1 MRPST
6 APIRRGM
13 TLPELLIVVAII
25 GLLAVTVLPA
35 LSTTT
40 EARRGREA
48 ARLVS
53 GYCARA
59 QGAAIGQADWTG
71 LMILS
76 GSTTRSAFEL
86 RMARVPPP
94 YTGAI
99 LNAKL
104 AVQSGTLPV
113 GSGTCVALPESA
125 CPTLNSAPAAS
136 PLELADIASTGVNV
150 EPQDTIRFDGEG
162 PVYEIVSRGTAG
174 ITLRNRDTAAA
185 LNAGFSTT
193 NQAWPA
199 ATPATHTFE
208 IFRKPVPKGQPFEI
222 PNNRVIDLG
231 WSGYGPANDPTAT
244 NYISLVATT
253 GQTVSILFDATGRLR
268 LLMRGTQR
276 VVPQHPIYLLV
287 GRPDRVGNT
296 QATLSA
302 NDDSVGANWQYA
314 SSWWIAIEPLTGNVR
329 SAECRPN
336 AGNVTDSQEFIRGQL

>member
-1 MRPST
+1 
-6 APIRRGM
+6 M

-59 QGAAIGQADWTG
+59 QGAAIGQSDWTG
-71 LMILS
+71 LMIMS
-76 GSTTRSAFEL
+76 GSTARSAFEL

-99 LNAKL
+99 LNARL
-104 AVQSGTLPV
+104 AVQSGTFPFN
-113 GSGTCVALPESA
+113 SGTCVAFPESA
-125 CPTLNSAPAAS
+125 CPTLNSTPSAS
-136 PLELADIASTGVNV
+136 PLELDDIASVPVNV
-150 EPQDTIRFDGEG
+150 QPQDTIRFDGEG
-162 PVYEIVSRGTAG
+162 PIYEIVSRGAGG
-174 ITLRNRDTAAA
+174 ITFRNRDGGAA

-193 NQAWPA
+193 NQPWPA

-222 PNNRVIDLG
+222 PNKRVIDLG
-231 WSGYGPANDPTAT
+231 WSGYGPANDLTAV
-244 NYISLVATT
+244 NYTPLLNVP
-253 GQTVSILFDATGRLR
+253 GQTVSLLFDAIGRMR
-268 LLMRGTQR
+268 LIMRGTAR
-276 VVPQHPIYLLV
+276 VTPQHPVYLLV

-296 QATLSA
+296 PSTSLSA
-302 NDDSVGANWQYA
+302 NDDSLGANWQYA

-336 AGNVTDSQEFIRGQL
+336 ATTVTESQEFIRGQL